1 MMLAAMRV
9 ARDLQIG
16 WLKATSTRGEE
27 PVFLDARAAPG
38 GADDPTCVLYTT
50 ADGARRDLSAK
61 PFAAKPA
68 LYISGGDFAARRL
81 LVDDAADAARFH
93 LVDAPKSPLWSGGGY
108 GPAGEDG
115 GERIRDIAPEGGTLV
130 LFDSVSLPHE
140 VMPTVGRER
149 FALSGW
155 FHEAVLS

>member
-1 MMLAAMRV
+1 M
-9 ARDLQIG
+9 
-16 WLKATSTRGEE
+16 ATIDTKTGIRSCYQALG
-27 PVFLDARAAPG
+27 PVCIFGPNNF
-38 GADDPTCVLYTT
+38 
-50 ADGARRDLSAK
+50 
-61 PFAAKPA
+61 PFAFGS
-68 LYISGGDFAARRL
+68 ISGGDFAARRL

-93 LVDAPKSPLWSGGGY
+93 LVDAPKSPLWNGGGY

-115 GERIRDIAPEGGTLV
+115 GERIRDIPPEGGTLV

>member
-1 MMLAAMRV
+1 M
-9 ARDLQIG
+9 ARYHLLEG
-16 WLKATSTRGEE
+16 AHRAELREE
-27 PVFLDARAAPG
+27 RRARPRDAP
-38 GADDPTCVLYTT
+38 
-50 ADGARRDLSAK
+50 
-61 PFAAKPA
+61 
-68 LYISGGDFAARRL
+68 
-81 LVDDAADAARFH
+81 ARFH
-93 LVDAPKSPLWSGGGY
+93 LGDAPKSPLWNGGGY

-155 FHEAVLS
+155 FHESVLS